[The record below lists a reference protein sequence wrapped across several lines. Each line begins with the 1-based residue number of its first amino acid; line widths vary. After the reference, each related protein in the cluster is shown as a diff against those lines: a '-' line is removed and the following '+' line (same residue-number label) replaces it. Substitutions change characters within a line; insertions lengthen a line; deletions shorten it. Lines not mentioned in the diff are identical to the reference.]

1 MDLTFAN
8 PLGLFAMLG
17 IPAVLAIHFF
27 QNKTRRVEISTLFL
41 IEDLTRESVRGSM
54 WERIRNSPLL
64 WLQLLAVLLLTWLLV
79 QPMWLRSE
87 SVQQTIIV
95 LDSSVSM
102 RPFLDKMRGE
112 LKREVNKLAG
122 AASKSEWTVIE
133 SDTTRGTVYSGG
145 DAGRLLAAVNAWKP
159 SSGYHDVQP
168 ALQLARDLQR
178 KNGVILFVSDHRPE
192 GLAAG
197 VELLAIGEPVEN
209 CGFAGARVDQGT
221 NAMMWSALLM
231 NYGKQS
237 QQRRYHLEIGNTKT
251 PDESVALEPSGIRA
265 IRGEWPRGADRCRLV
280 LDPDAFPLDDE
291 MPLVLPE
298 PKKLTALF
306 SAPGDIQPLVEKIA
320 GSLDAVEQ
328 DISGHP
334 DLTISILRAGASGLP
349 TERSGIFFLFDE
361 KGGDALRPGLIAADQ
376 HPLMNGLSWQGL
388 LTRNEKGLSTTN
400 SDRTLLWQGNAPL
413 IFLREYGRT
422 HQLVF
427 NFDVAHANAD
437 RLPAFVLLIRRFV
450 ESLRSEKI
458 ALEACNV
465 ELNQPLDIA
474 AKLSDEPVEL
484 WSDGGS
490 PSQNGGG
497 PPPLHATVLPPG
509 IASLRV
515 PSEPGFFEIR
525 QGTKKL
531 FEGASHFAD
540 TREADFKLAKSENTI
555 TARARELT
563 IRNSQRDMLTPLW
576 LVLLGGTLLSGW
588 AVAERRR
595 R

>member
-1 MDLTFAN
+1 MT
-8 PLGLFAMLG
+8 
-17 IPAVLAIHFF
+17 
-27 QNKTRRVEISTLFL
+27 
-41 IEDLTRESVRGSM
+41 
-54 WERIRNSPLL
+54 
-64 WLQLLAVLLLTWLLV
+64 
-79 QPMWLRSE
+79 
-87 SVQQTIIV
+87 
-95 LDSSVSM
+95 
-102 RPFLDKMRGE
+102 
-112 LKREVNKLAG
+112 
-122 AASKSEWTVIE
+122 
-133 SDTTRGTVYSGG
+133 
-145 DAGRLLAAVNAWKP
+145 
-159 SSGYHDVQP
+159 
-168 ALQLARDLQR
+168 
-178 KNGVILFVSDHRPE
+178 
-192 GLAAG
+192 
-197 VELLAIGEPVEN
+197 
-209 CGFAGARVDQGT
+209 
-221 NAMMWSALLM
+221 WSALLM
-231 NYGKQS
+231 NYGKTA

-251 PDESVALEPSGIRA
+251 PDEAVTLEPGGIRA

-280 LDPDAFPLDDE
+280 LDPDAFALDDE

-306 SAPGDIQPLVEKIA
+306 SAPGDIQSLVEKIA
-320 GSLDAVEQ
+320 GSLDAVER
-328 DISGHP
+328 DTSGHP
-334 DLTISILRAGASGLP
+334 DMTISILRTGSAALP
-349 TERSGIFFLFDE
+349 SERSGIFFLYDD

-388 LTRNEKGLSTTN
+388 LTRNEKGIATTN
-400 SDRTLLWQGNAPL
+400 SDRTLLWQGGAPL

-450 ESLRSEKI
+450 ETLRSEKI
-458 ALEACNV
+458 ALESRNV

-474 AKLSDEPVEL
+474 AKLSDEPVQL

-490 PSQNGGG
+490 PSRDGGT
-497 PPPLHATVLPPG
+497 PSLHTVLPPG

-531 FEGASHFAD
+531 FEGGSHFAD

-555 TARARELT
+555 TDRARELT
-563 IRNSQRDMLTPLW
+563 IRNSQSDMMTPLW
-576 LVLLGGTLLSGW
+576 LVLLAGTLLSGW